1 MKLQQTAAPMLDLDG
16 TVTSSSTPAPRARRM
31 RVLYPPV
38 KAAEISGALLAV
50 REEEGRT
57 RPAAARA
64 VVKRSVDLV
73 LAVVLLVAVAPL
85 FAVLAFAVKV
95 DSPGPVLYRARRVGF
110 RGRPMQMLKFRKMR
124 HDAVGLAL
132 TAHGDLRFTRI
143 GSFLARTK
151 LDELPQLWNVVRGDM
166 SLIGPRPEDPE
177 FVLMHADD
185 YVDILRIRPGITG
198 LSQVAFREESR
209 ILDAA
214 DPLTHYLERI
224 LPQKMRLDRIYAT
237 GYRLRLDLHI
247 LAWTFI
253 TVFASRPV
261 AVHRETGRMNLRR
274 RRRPSE
280 GAVSSTTPPAPVA
293 AQTSHTRV

>member
-1 MKLQQTAAPMLDLDG
+1 MSLQQTAVPTVNVDG
-16 TVTSSSTPAPRARRM
+16 SAISSSSSTTLGRRF
-31 RVLYPPV
+31 RVLYPPIRATEV
-38 KAAEISGALLAV
+38 SGALLAV
-50 REEEGRT
+50 PRSEQRT
-57 RPAAARA
+57 TAAMARA
-64 VVKRSVDLV
+64 AVKRGVDIV
-73 LAVVLLVAVAPL
+73 LSFVLLVAVAPL
-85 FAVLAFAVKV
+85 FAALALAIKL
-95 DSPGPVLYRARRVGF
+95 DSPGPVFYRARRVGF

-143 GSFLARTK
+143 GSFLAHTK

-177 FVLMHADD
+177 FVLLHADA
-185 YVDILRIRPGITG
+185 YVDILGIRPGITG

-209 ILDAA
+209 ILNAE

-247 LAWTFI
+247 FVWTFI

-274 RRRPSE
+274 RRWPQGDTS
-280 GAVSSTTPPAPVA
+280 ATTPTVSVA
-293 AQTSHTRV
+293 AQSNRTPV

>member
-1 MKLQQTAAPMLDLDG
+1 MKLQQTAVPIPDLDG
-16 TVTSSSTPAPRARRM
+16 SAISSTGSMTRSRHI

-38 KAAEISGALLAV
+38 EAVQVSGALLAV
-50 REEEGRT
+50 REDERRT
-57 RPAAARA
+57 GAATARA
-64 VVKRSVDLV
+64 VVKRSVDLA

-85 FAVLAFAVKV
+85 FAALAFAVKL
-95 DSPGPVLYRARRVGF
+95 DSSGPVFYRARRVGF
-110 RGRPMQMLKFRKMR
+110 RGRPMHMLKFRKMR

-177 FVLMHADD
+177 FVLMHAED

-247 LAWTFI
+247 LIWTFI

-274 RRRPSE
+274 RRPSE
-280 GAVSSTTPPAPVA
+280 GRANSVTSTASAAVPSDHTPV
-293 AQTSHTRV
+293 

>member
-1 MKLQQTAAPMLDLDG
+1 
-16 TVTSSSTPAPRARRM
+16 M

-50 REEEGRT
+50 REDEGRT

-73 LAVVLLVAVAPL
+73 LAAVLLVAVAPL
-85 FAVLAFAVKV
+85 FAALAFAVKV

-177 FVLMHADD
+177 FVLMHAEE

-247 LAWTFI
+247 LVWTFI

-274 RRRPSE
+274 RRPSA
-280 GAVSSTTPPAPVA
+280 GPATSTTPTAPVA
-293 AQTSHTRV
+293 AFSDHTPV

>member
-1 MKLQQTAAPMLDLDG
+1 MTIELQQTAVPLLDLDSS
-16 TVTSSSTPAPRARRM
+16 VASSSGSTTQGRRF

-38 KAAEISGALLAV
+38 KAADALLAV
-50 REEEGRT
+50 PDAEGRT
-57 RPAAARA
+57 AAAAARA
-64 VVKRSVDLV
+64 VVKRAVDLV
-73 LAVVLLVAVAPL
+73 FAAVLLVAASPL
-85 FAVLAFAVKV
+85 FAALALAIKL

-124 HDAVGLAL
+124 HDAIGLAL

-237 GYRLRLDLHI
+237 GYQLRLDLHI
-247 LAWTFI
+247 LMWTFI

-274 RRRPSE
+274 RRPLQDLS
-280 GAVSSTTPPAPVA
+280 SSTAPVA
-293 AQTSHTRV
+293 ANSSHTPV